1 MEGTGLPLGLG
12 LLCSGEE
19 EEEKGGF
26 LRAVWAQVGCCD
38 CAPLG
43 GLLLGGTLGGAGA
56 MQELVAGMERLRV
69 ELEADVEQQGGAQPL
84 PFPGT
89 CSEMGA
95 RALG

>member
-1 MEGTGLPLGLG
+1 
-12 LLCSGEE
+12 
-19 EEEKGGF
+19 
-26 LRAVWAQVGCCD
+26 
-38 CAPLG
+38 
-43 GLLLGGTLGGAGA
+43 

-89 CSEMGA
+89 CSEVGA

>member
-1 MEGTGLPLGLG
+1 
-12 LLCSGEE
+12 
-19 EEEKGGF
+19 
-26 LRAVWAQVGCCD
+26 
-38 CAPLG
+38 
-43 GLLLGGTLGGAGA
+43 

-89 CSEMGA
+89 CSEMGD

>member
-1 MEGTGLPLGLG
+1 
-12 LLCSGEE
+12 
-19 EEEKGGF
+19 
-26 LRAVWAQVGCCD
+26 
-38 CAPLG
+38 
-43 GLLLGGTLGGAGA
+43 